1 MLAYVSERLLIVQQD
16 YYARA
21 YSVVP
26 THPMILLSIGIAYLH
41 RSMQRQANNRQLQIL
56 QAMYFFFEYRKY
68 KIHGQEGAPKPT
80 WLDEQ
85 EAEFNVARAFQQ
97 IGMQFLLD
105 CTFMQ
110 LACYGILSYSI

>member
-1 MLAYVSERLLIVQQD
+1 MTLTVHQD

-26 THPMILLSIGIAYLH
+26 THPMILLSIGLAYLH

-56 QAMYFFFEYRKY
+56 QAMYFFFEYRKFR
-68 KIHGQEGAPKPT
+68 IRGQEGALQPT

-85 EAEFNVARAFQQ
+85 EAEFNIARAFQQ
-97 IGMQFLLD
+97 IG
-105 CTFMQ
+105 
-110 LACYGILSYSI
+110 I